1 MHLKAICRTVKYT
14 WWCIHSLRCS
24 STLCELHSAS
34 PIYEPSFGL
43 PQRLSSVAPPWIS
56 WIIRARQ
63 KERVKG
69 QEMLSLGRT
78 KRGGSFLRTCQA
90 LRIIAEMLVCWRQP
104 PGTFSWRL
112 IHVTQHNVNLRLK
125 DSKQSETAKR
135 NAREART
142 QKKRQQDQLKKQ
154 KQGVKAAACCR
165 ERSWARDRN
174 KLLTFSCP
182 CLSWGAEIRRASRL
196 PPSSCWRRS
205 SPPRGLSAS
214 PPPSSSPPGAFA
226 SAAQTCRAAEMEEGE
241 GGDGQTG
248 RGRREEIW
256 GQTGKRKETRR

>member
-1 MHLKAICRTVKYT
+1 MPGPQNNSWNACVLETTARHIQLKA
-14 WWCIHSLRCS
+14 HSCD
-24 STLCELHSAS
+24 TAQCEPPA
-34 PIYEPSFGL
+34 
-43 PQRLSSVAPPWIS
+43 QRLETEWGS
-56 WIIRARQ
+56 
-63 KERVKG
+63 KK
-69 QEMLSLGRT
+69 
-78 KRGGSFLRTCQA
+78 KRKWGH
-90 LRIIAEMLVCWRQP
+90 RI
-104 PGTFSWRL
+104 
-112 IHVTQHNVNLRLK
+112 
-125 DSKQSETAKR
+125 
-135 NAREART
+135 
-142 QKKRQQDQLKKQ
+142 KRQQDQLKKQ

-226 SAAQTCRAAEMEEGE
+226 SAAQTCRAAEMEEGK